1 MQVSASQVSQVTTP
15 SLTGRAGGGSLS
27 TAIYGGSFNPIHTG
41 HIALGQ
47 WLVRHHFVDE
57 LWFLVSPQNP
67 LKPASG
73 LLDDEARLRLA
84 RLAIG
89 RKRRLRVS
97 DFEFHLPRP
106 SYMVTTLEALRTAY
120 PDRNFVLVIGADNWH
135 RFPQWYKAD
144 EILNHHRLLVYPRPG
159 FPIDEA
165 ALPAGVTLVHTPLID
180 LSSTQI
186 RDAIATDPD
195 YNGFGLEPRVWA
207 EIKAKG
213 YYANTSR

>member
-1 MQVSASQVSQVTTP
+1 MKPETKVTIG
-15 SLTGRAGGGSLS
+15 L
-27 TAIYGGSFNPIHTG
+27 YGGSFNPIHTG

-47 WLVRHHFVDE
+47 WLVRHDFVDE

-73 LLDDEARLRLA
+73 LLDDNARLRLA

-106 SYMVTTLEALRTAY
+106 SYMVHTLSALRATY
-120 PDRNFVLVIGADNWH
+120 PDRDFVLVIGADNWH
-135 RFPQWYKAD
+135 RFPQWYEAD
-144 EILNHHRLLVYPRPG
+144 EIMRHHRLLIYPRSG
-159 FPIDEA
+159 YPIDEA
-165 ALPAGVTLVHTPLID
+165 VLPAGVTLVRTPLYD

-186 RDAIATDPD
+186 REAIATDPSYD
-195 YNGFGLEPRVWA
+195 GFGLEPRVWT

-213 YYANTSR
+213 YYSV

>member
-1 MQVSASQVSQVTTP
+1 MYKGEEQLAPHSTP
-15 SLTGRAGGGSLS
+15 SLTGRAGGGSS
-27 TAIYGGSFNPIHTG
+27 SIGIYGGSFNPIHTG

-47 WLVRHHFVDE
+47 WLVRQGIVDE

-73 LLDDEARLRLA
+73 LLDDAARLRLA

-89 RKRRLRVS
+89 RKRHLKVS

-106 SYMVTTLEALRTAY
+106 SYMVTTLEGLRTAY
-120 PDRNFVLVIGADNWH
+120 PDHAFELVIGADNWH
-135 RFPQWYKAD
+135 RFPQWYRAED
-144 EILNHHRLLVYPRPG
+144 ILSHHRVIIYPRPG

-165 ALPAGVTLVHTPLID
+165 SLPDGVKLVCTPLID

-186 RDAIATDPD
+186 REAIAHDPA

-213 YYANTSR
+213 YYFV

>member
-1 MQVSASQVSQVTTP
+1 MT
-15 SLTGRAGGGSLS
+15 

-47 WLVRHHFVDE
+47 WLVRHDFVDE

-73 LLDDEARLRLA
+73 LLDDEARLRLT

-89 RKRRLRVS
+89 RKRRLKVS

-106 SYMVTTLEALRTAY
+106 SYMVHTLEALRTAY
-120 PDRNFVLVIGADNWH
+120 PDRDFVLVIGADNWH
-135 RFPQWYKAD
+135 RFPQWYKSD
-144 EILNHHRLLVYPRPG
+144 EILRHHRLLIYPRSG

-165 ALPAGVTLVHTPLID
+165 ALPTGVTLVHTPLYD

-186 RDAIATDPD
+186 REAIATDPA
-195 YNGFGLEPRVWA
+195 YNGFGLAPRVWA

-213 YYANTSR
+213 YYH

>member
-1 MQVSASQVSQVTTP
+1 MKPETKVTIG
-15 SLTGRAGGGSLS
+15 L
-27 TAIYGGSFNPIHTG
+27 YGGSFNPIHTG

-47 WLVRHHFVDE
+47 WLVRHDFVDE

-73 LLDDEARLRLA
+73 LLDDNARLRLA

-106 SYMVTTLEALRTAY
+106 SYMVHTLSALRATY
-120 PDRNFVLVIGADNWH
+120 PNRDFVLVIGADNWH
-135 RFPQWYKAD
+135 RFPQWYKSD
-144 EILNHHRLLVYPRPG
+144 EILLHHRLLIYPRSG
-159 FPIDEA
+159 YPIDEA
-165 ALPAGVTLVHTPLID
+165 VLPAGVTLVRTPLYD

-186 RDAIATDPD
+186 REAIATDPSYD
-195 YNGFGLEPRVWA
+195 GFGLEPRVWT

-213 YYANTSR
+213 YYSV